1 MRVLVT
7 IQHPAHVHFFRHA
20 ITEWLAAGHAVR
32 VCVREKSV
40 ATSLL
45 DAFGIDYRLL
55 SDATTSLFDL
65 AVTQVVWEA
74 RLLRE
79 ARRFDPDV
87 LVAIAE
93 PGVTHVARLVGAR
106 SLVFT
111 DTEHS
116 TIQNR
121 LAFPFAHRIC
131 VPDCFFGDLPETA
144 TTYPGYH
151 ELAYLHPDRF
161 QPSTGV
167 LDRHGLDGTDRLV
180 VLRTVAWDA
189 AHDFGASGLQG
200 VEGVVDELE
209 STGATVVISA
219 EAPLPPELADRRYT
233 GPPADIHHLLAHATL
248 VVGEG
253 ATTAAEAAVL
263 GTPAIFIS
271 EWELGYTR
279 DLERYGLLFNFVA
292 GDRETRQRR
301 GIDRARRLLSGES
314 DETDWAARRA
324 RLLADKVDTTTVV
337 RAAVADLVSGQRPSP
352 GKRETGDVEEVR
364 S

>member
-1 MRVLVT
+1 VRVLVT
-7 IQHPAHVHFFRHA
+7 IQHPAHVHFFRHSIA
-20 ITEWLAAGHAVR
+20 EWLATGHAVR

-40 ATSLL
+40 ATALL
-45 DAFGIDYRLL
+45 DAYGIEYRVL
-55 SDATTSLFDL
+55 SDATTSILDL

-79 ARRFDPDV
+79 ARQFDPDV

-106 SLVFT
+106 SVVFS

-121 LAFPFAHRIC
+121 LAFPFAHRVC
-131 VPDCFFGDLPETA
+131 VPDCFYGRLPRTA
-144 TTYPGYH
+144 RTYPGYH

-161 QPSTGV
+161 RPSPEV
-167 LDRHGLDGTDRLV
+167 LEQQGLDPDDELV

-189 AHDFGASGLQG
+189 AHDFGASGLSG
-200 VEGVVDELE
+200 LEGVVDELE

-219 EAPLPPELADRRYT
+219 EAPLPEELADRRYT
-233 GPPADIHHLLAHATL
+233 GPPAAIHHLLAHATL

-279 DLERYGLLFNFVA
+279 DLQRYGLLFNYVA

-301 GIDRARRLLSGES
+301 GIDRAVRLLSGES
-314 DETDWAARRA
+314 EETDWAERRR
-324 RLLADKVDTTTVV
+324 RLLADKRDTTTVI
-337 RAAVADLVSGQRPSP
+337 REQVADLVSEQPTPRDQLDDAG
-352 GKRETGDVEEVR
+352 EVR

>member
-7 IQHPAHVHFFRHA
+7 IQHPAHVHFFRHSIA
-20 ITEWLAAGHAVR
+20 EWLTTGHAVR

-40 ATSLL
+40 VTDLL
-45 DAFGIDYRLL
+45 DAYGIEYRLL
-55 SDATTSLFDL
+55 SDATTSLVDL

-93 PGVTHVARLVGAR
+93 PGITHVARLVGAR
-106 SLVFT
+106 SLLFT

-116 TIQNR
+116 WIQNR

-131 VPDCFFGDLPETA
+131 VPDCFFGDLPRTA
-144 TTYPGYH
+144 TTYPSYH

-161 QPSTGV
+161 QPSADV
-167 LDRHGLDGTDRLV
+167 LERHGIDTDDRLV

-189 AHDFGASGLQG
+189 AHDFGASGLEG
-200 VEGVVDELE
+200 IEGVVDELE
-209 STGATVVISA
+209 STGATVVVSA
-219 EAPLPPELADRRYT
+219 EAPLPPDLVDRRYT
-233 GPPADIHHLLAHATL
+233 GPPADIHHLLAHASL

-279 DLERYGLLFNFVA
+279 DLERYGLVYNFVES
-292 GDRETRQRR
+292 DRETRQRR
-301 GIDRARRLLSGES
+301 GIDRALRLLSGS
-314 DETDWAARRA
+314 IDEIDWAARRR
-324 RLLADKVDTTTVV
+324 RLLADKLDTTTVV
-337 RAAVADLVSGQRPSP
+337 REQVADLVTECRPSAE
-352 GKRETGDVEEVR
+352 RTSDTEEVR
-364 S
+364 P